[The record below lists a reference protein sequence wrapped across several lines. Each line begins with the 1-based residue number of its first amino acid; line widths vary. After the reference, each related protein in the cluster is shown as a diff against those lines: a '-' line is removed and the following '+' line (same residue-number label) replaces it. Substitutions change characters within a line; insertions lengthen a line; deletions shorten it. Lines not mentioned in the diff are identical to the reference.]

1 MSPEALTELVLQ
13 YRYWILVPLSF
24 IEGPLV
30 AVTAGTLAA
39 VGLFNIYFLLVLFF
53 FRDIILDAVYY
64 AIGYFGGNTN
74 FANRMLAR
82 LKITPD
88 HLAQARSLWERRPMM
103 TMFIGKLA
111 YGIASAFIVA
121 LGMMK
126 MPLGLFFKYGAIVAI
141 VEYGGFLA
149 AGYFLGA
156 SLGGDVVQIAKK
168 LEYVLALGLAAA
180 AAYFFFSLR
189 LRTEFL
195 KADEAIE
202 EGPVDEKK

>member
-1 MSPEALTELVLQ
+1 VSPEALTELILQ
-13 YRYWILVPLSF
+13 YRYWILIPLSF

-30 AVTAGTLAA
+30 AFIGGTLAA

-53 FRDIILDAVYY
+53 VRDLILDAVYY
-64 AIGYFGGNTN
+64 AIGYFGGDTR

-103 TMFIGKLA
+103 TMFVGKLA

-121 LGMMK
+121 VGMMK

-149 AGYFLGA
+149 TGYFLGA
-156 SLGGDVVQIAKK
+156 SLGGDVVQMVKK
-168 LEYVLALGLAAA
+168 LEYALAFGLVAT
-180 AAYFFFSLR
+180 AAYFFFSLH
-189 LRTEFL
+189 LRTKFL

-202 EGPVDEKK
+202 EMPVDEKR

>member
-1 MSPEALTELVLQ
+1 MSTEALTELILW
-13 YRYWILVPLSF
+13 YRYSILIPLSF
-24 IEGPLV
+24 IEGPLI
-30 AVTAGTLAA
+30 AFIAGTLAA
-39 VGLFNIYFLLVLFF
+39 VGFFNIYFLIALFF
-53 FRDIILDAVYY
+53 VRDIIFDAVYY
-64 AIGYFGGNTN
+64 AIGYFGKDTR

-88 HLAQARSLWERRPMM
+88 HLARARSLWERRPMM

-121 LGMMK
+121 VGMMK

-149 AGYFLGA
+149 TGYFLGA
-156 SLGGDVVQIAKK
+156 SLGGDVVEVVKK
-168 LEYVLALGLAAA
+168 LQYMLAFGLVTA

-189 LRTEFL
+189 LRTKFL
-195 KADEAIE
+195 KTDEAIE
-202 EGPVDEKK
+202 EMSMDERD